1 MVDSGVYEVD
11 GKRLIIINNREDVKI
26 NDILKNRMFLQFVK
40 RYLLDIKLGD
50 DDKRLQRQ
58 FFKFYMV
65 LKDEK
70 KILII

>member
-1 MVDSGVYEVD
+1 M
-11 GKRLIIINNREDVKI
+11 KI